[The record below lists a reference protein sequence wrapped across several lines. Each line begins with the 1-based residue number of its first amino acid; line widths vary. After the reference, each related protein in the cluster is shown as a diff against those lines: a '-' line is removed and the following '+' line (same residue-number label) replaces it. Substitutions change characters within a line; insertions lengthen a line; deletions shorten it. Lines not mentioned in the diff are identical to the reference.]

1 MVDTDSAP
9 GDPERDREP
18 DIAMWGAS
26 GSGKT
31 AFLAAL
37 SIALNKARDAGWRLI
52 GENPVS
58 RTELAKLRN
67 TLLQARTFPAPTEA
81 LTHYSWLIIG
91 PAAAPRRRWWWPW
104 ATRVA
109 KAPKFKLDF
118 LDLRGDLFA
127 ESESNID
134 KKTLV
139 DSLVK
144 SRGLI
149 YMFDPDREARVGDA
163 FKHLD
168 AALHEV
174 AGRML
179 VGDEFE
185 DGKLPHYIAVC
196 ITKYDDPKVLRIAM
210 EEGFS
215 ERDPGD
221 ELRIPRVP
229 EDRVPDFFRVL
240 CRETHDHNAEMI
252 LDLIEA
258 FFHQDRIKYFVTSSV
273 GLFIDEDLGRFDP
286 DDFLN
291 VIDNANGG
299 LTIRGAV
306 RPLNVMEPVI
316 WLGRMI
322 RPGAMRSRRWDG

>member
-1 MVDTDSAP
+1 MVDTDSVP
-9 GDPERDREP
+9 GDPERGREP

-37 SIALNKARDAGWRLI
+37 SVALNRSGSPGWRLI
-52 GENPVS
+52 GENAVS
-58 RTELAKLRN
+58 RTELAKLRD

-81 LTHYSWLIIG
+81 LTHYSWVILG
-91 PAAAPRRRWWWPW
+91 PAAAARRRWWWPW
-104 ATRVA
+104 TERVER
-109 KAPKFKLDF
+109 APKFNLDF
-118 LDLRGDLFA
+118 LDLRGDLYA
-127 ESESNID
+127 ESEANID
-134 KKTLV
+134 KQALV

-149 YMFDPDREARVGDA
+149 YVFDPDREARVGDA

-168 AALHEV
+168 AALHDV

-179 VGDEFE
+179 VGDEYE

-196 ITKYDDPKVLRIAM
+196 ITKYDDPRVLRIAM
-210 EEGFS
+210 EGGFTQ
-215 ERDPGD
+215 RDPHD

-229 EDRVPDFFRVL
+229 EDRVRDFFRRL
-240 CRETHDHNAEMI
+240 CREARDHNSEMI
-252 LDLIEA
+252 LDLLEA
-258 FFHQDRIKYFVTSSV
+258 FFHEDRIKFFVTSAV
-273 GLFIDEDLGRFDP
+273 GVFIDEDLGRFDP
-286 DDFLN
+286 DDPVN
-291 VIDNANGG
+291 VIDDANGG

-316 WLGRMI
+316 WLGRML
-322 RPGAMRSRRWDG
+322 RPGAMRSGRWHG

>member
-1 MVDTDSAP
+1 MADTDSVP
-9 GDPERDREP
+9 DDPERGREP

-37 SIALNKARDAGWRLI
+37 SIALNKSRDAGWRLI
-52 GENPVS
+52 GENAVS

-81 LTHYSWLIIG
+81 LTHYSWMIIG
-91 PAAAPRRRWWWPW
+91 PAETRRRWWWPW
-104 ATRVA
+104 TARA
-109 KAPKFKLDF
+109 ARAPKIKLDF
-118 LDLRGDLFA
+118 LDLRGDLYA

-134 KKTLV
+134 KKALV

-179 VGDEFE
+179 VGDEYE
-185 DGKLPHYIAVC
+185 DGKLPHHIAVC
-196 ITKYDDPKVLRIAM
+196 ITKYDDPRVLRIAM
-210 EEGFS
+210 EGGFT
-215 ERDPGD
+215 ERDPTD
-221 ELRIPRVP
+221 DLRIPHVP
-229 EDRVPDFFRVL
+229 PDRVRDFFRLL
-240 CRETHDHNAEMI
+240 CHEAHDHNTEMI

-258 FFHQDRIKYFVTSSV
+258 FFHEDRIKYFVTSSV
-273 GLFIDEDLGRFDP
+273 GLFIDEELGRFDP
-286 DDFLN
+286 DDYLN
-291 VIDNANGG
+291 VIDNAGGG
-299 LTIRGAV
+299 LTIRGAI
-306 RPLNVMEPVI
+306 RPMNVMEPVL
-316 WLGRMI
+316 WLGQML
-322 RPGAMRSRRWDG
+322 RPGAIGSRRWDG

>member
-1 MVDTDSAP
+1 MAETDSAP
-9 GDPERDREP
+9 GDPERGREP

-37 SIALNKARDAGWRLI
+37 SIALNKSRDAGWRLI

-81 LTHYSWLIIG
+81 LTYYSWMIIG
-91 PAAAPRRRWWWPW
+91 PPETRRRWWWPW
-104 ATRVA
+104 TAPPA
-109 KAPKFKLDF
+109 KAPKIKLDF
-118 LDLRGDLFA
+118 LDLRGDLYA

-134 KKTLV
+134 KQALIT
-139 DSLVK
+139 SLVR
-144 SRGLI
+144 SRGLL

-179 VGDEFE
+179 VGDEYA

-196 ITKYDDPKVLRIAM
+196 ITKYDDPRVLRIAM
-210 EEGFS
+210 EEGFT

-221 ELRIPRVP
+221 ELRIPHVP
-229 EDRVPDFFRVL
+229 ADRVRDFFRLL
-240 CRETHDHNAEMI
+240 CQESYDHNTETI

-258 FFHQDRIKYFVTSSV
+258 FFHKDRIRYFVTSSV
-273 GLFIDEDLGRFDP
+273 GMFIDEELGRFDP

-291 VIDNANGG
+291 VIDNAGGG

-306 RPLNVMEPVI
+306 RPMNVMEPVI
-316 WLGRMI
+316 WLGGML
-322 RPGAMRSRRWDG
+322 RPGAIGNRRWNG

>member
-58 RTELAKLRN
+58 RAELAKLRT
-67 TLLQARTFPAPTEA
+67 TLLHARTFPAPTEA
-81 LTHYSWLIIG
+81 LTHYNWLIIG
-91 PAAAPRRRWWWPW
+91 PAEAPRRRWWWPW
-104 ATRVA
+104 KTHTV
-109 KAPKFKLDF
+109 KAPKIKLDF
-118 LDLRGDLFA
+118 LDLRGDLYA

-134 KKTLV
+134 KKALV

-149 YMFDPDREARVGDA
+149 YMFDPDREGRVGDA

-179 VGDEFE
+179 VDDVYE

-196 ITKYDDPKVLRIAM
+196 VTKYDDPRVLRAAM
-210 EEGFS
+210 EAGYA
-215 ERDPGD
+215 ERDPSD

-229 EDRVPDFFRVL
+229 EDRVRDFFRLL
-240 CRETHDHNAEMI
+240 CRDAQDHNAEMI
-252 LDLIEA
+252 LDLIDA
-258 FFHQDRIKYFVTSSV
+258 FFHKDRIRYFVTSAV

-286 DDFLN
+286 DDSLN
-291 VIDNANGG
+291 VIDNPNGG

-306 RPLNVMEPVI
+306 RPMNVMEPVI
-316 WLGRMI
+316 WLGRML
-322 RPGAMRSRRWDG
+322 RPGAMRSGRWEA